1 MEYIA
6 AGIWVILGLVLVGKL
21 ARSFRLVPNR
31 KSFIIERLGQYHQ
44 SWGPGFHMLIP
55 FIDRVAFVQDLREKA
70 IDVPPQECFTKDN
83 VKVEVD
89 GVLYLSVSNAVNA
102 SYGIT
107 NYEWA
112 AVQLAQTTTRSVIGT
127 LELDRT
133 FEERDSVNSQV
144 MSVLNAVS
152 TAWGIRLHRYEVKNI
167 VVPKSVRSSMER
179 QMGAERDRRALIA
192 RSEGD
197 KQARINASEAA
208 RAEAINRSEGE
219 KQRRINEAEGRAQEI
234 LAVAKAT
241 AESIEKLGQA
251 LVIPG
256 GNEAVNLNL
265 SQRYLDK
272 LSSLAKRRTKVVL
285 PTDIS
290 QFDQL
295 LAGLGLQMPSAQ
307 ESVVIQPKPSS
318 ASVASR
324 PLAQKTNASKAMAS
338 KPNVNQALASKPPV
352 ANPVASNTAK
362 PSPVATT
369 QNMRPAQ
376 TLQGMPAASAKVSA
390 AAPAPISPS
399 LPATPSLRTSTGASS
414 VTGEKTE
421 K

>member
-1 MEYIA
+1 MFEYM
-6 AGIWVILGLVLVGKL
+6 AGGVWLILGLLLVGRL

-31 KSFIIERLGQYHQ
+31 KSFIVERLGQYHQ

-55 FIDRVAFVQDLREKA
+55 FVDRVAFVQDLREKA

-89 GVLYLSVSNAVNA
+89 GVLYLSVVNAVNA

-133 FEERDSVNSQV
+133 FEERDSVNSRV
-144 MSVLNAVS
+144 MSVLNEVS

-179 QMGAERDRRALIA
+179 QMAAERDRRALIA

-197 KQARINASEAA
+197 KQARINASEAS

-251 LVIPG
+251 LVLPG
-256 GNEAVNLNL
+256 GSEAVNLNL
-265 SQRYLDK
+265 SQRYLTQM
-272 LSSLAKRRTKVVL
+272 SNLAQPGTRVVL

-290 QFDQL
+290 QFDAL
-295 LAGLGLQMPSAQ
+295 LAGLGLQNSEQGPQNFMQAAAAPSAR
-307 ESVVIQPKPSS
+307 S
-318 ASVASR
+318 APVTTSNSASR
-324 PLAQKTNASKAMAS
+324 PIAQPAKQTQSPAVNQTQRMRPQAAAAQK
-338 KPNVNQALASKPPV
+338 P
-352 ANPVASNTAK
+352 
-362 PSPVATT
+362 
-369 QNMRPAQ
+369 
-376 TLQGMPAASAKVSA
+376 A
-390 AAPAPISPS
+390 AAPLASPS
-399 LPATPSLRTSTGASS
+399 AAVQARPVAKPAPFSGSSATLPSTPVIRPSQ
-414 VTGEKTE
+414 GEEPGKD
-421 K
+421 

>member
-1 MEYIA
+1 MFDYL
-6 AGIWVILGLVLVGKL
+6 AGGVWLLIGLVLVSKL

-31 KSFIIERLGQYHQ
+31 RSFIVERLGQYHQ

-55 FIDRVAFVQDLREKA
+55 FVDRVAFQQDLREKA

-89 GVLYLSVSNAVNA
+89 GVLYLSVNNAVNA
-102 SYGIT
+102 SYGVT

-112 AVQLAQTTTRSVIGT
+112 AVQLSQTTTRSVIGT

-144 MSVLNAVS
+144 MSVLNEVS
-152 TAWGIRLHRYEVKNI
+152 TAWGIRVHRFEVKNI

-192 RSEGD
+192 HSEGD
-197 KQARINASEAA
+197 KQSRINASEAA

-219 KQRRINEAEGRAQEI
+219 KQRRINEAEGRSQEI

-251 LVIPG
+251 LVLPG
-256 GNEAVNLNL
+256 GHEAVNLNL
-265 SQRYLDK
+265 SQRYLGQ
-272 LSSLAKRRTKVVL
+272 LSSLAKPGTSVVL

-290 QFDQL
+290 QFDDL
-295 LAGLGLQMPSAQ
+295 IAGLGLQVPAAASPELSRPNPA
-307 ESVVIQPKPSS
+307 SKPVHSKPVNSKTAPTRTVAPKP
-318 ASVASR
+318 AAAR
-324 PLAQKTNASKAMAS
+324 PLA
-338 KPNVNQALASKPPV
+338 
-352 ANPVASNTAK
+352 AK
-362 PSPVATT
+362 PAAA
-369 QNMRPAQ
+369 PAQ
-376 TLQGMPAASAKVSA
+376 TLQGMPAV
-390 AAPAPISPS
+390 S
-399 LPATPSLRTSTGASS
+399 LPTTPSLRPSPLPGDATD
-414 VTGEKTE
+414 K